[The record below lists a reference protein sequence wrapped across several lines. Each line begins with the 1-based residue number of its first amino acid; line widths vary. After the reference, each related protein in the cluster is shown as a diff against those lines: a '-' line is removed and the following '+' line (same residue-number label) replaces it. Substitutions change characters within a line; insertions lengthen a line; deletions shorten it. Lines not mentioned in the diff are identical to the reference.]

1 MNNYESNFWNLF
13 GNSLSEN
20 PIDDNVMQMWSNRDY
35 NLSRFYTTGFE
46 TIMFNKDQLFALE
59 TVLASTVA
67 WDNEIL
73 IAGNRNSIE
82 KLCMVV
88 DKQNLTYSCL
98 DWSSECWNEIDNYL
112 SAYSGVTHLLVG
124 IDSLTSTENI
134 PVNKLLQ
141 LASKNKLT
149 LIVYCDIPV
158 TGLNDIFNGAI
169 DYMIG
174 SSSVEPPESFLVA
187 RRNKLVQTE
196 GKSRSFNMD
205 LYTYWQWSM
214 RDRTSIIE
222 PMKV

>member
-1 MNNYESNFWNLF
+1 MNTYESNFWNLF
-13 GNSLSEN
+13 GSSLAENSM
-20 PIDDNVMQMWSNRDY
+20 DNNVIQMWSNRDF
-35 NLSRFYTTGFE
+35 NVSRFYTTGFE
-46 TIMFNKDQLFALE
+46 TILFNKDQSFVLE

-73 IAGNRNSIE
+73 IAGNVNSLE
-82 KLCMVV
+82 KLCKYVS
-88 DKQNLTYSCL
+88 KQNLTYYGS
-98 DWSSECWNEIDNYL
+98 DWNSECWNDVDDIMP
-112 SAYSGVTHLLVG
+112 AYSNITHLLVG
-124 IDSLTSTENI
+124 IDSLTSMDNI
-134 PVNKLLQ
+134 PVKKLLQ
-141 LASKNKLT
+141 LTAKHKLT

-158 TGLNDIFNGAI
+158 TGLNDIFNDAI

-174 SSSVEPPESFLVA
+174 ISSFEPPKSFLVA